1 MCVLYFFSLYY
12 SYVVSLLRDAMLARY
27 LLSPCVRLSVHHKEI
42 PSLKKLGYS
51 RLELCPKLW
60 TCENFAILQVYR
72 VVNKTRCR
80 RGWWSLLT
88 TQKSKK
94 K

>member
-1 MCVLYFFSLYY
+1 MCVLYVFSLYY

-60 TCENFAILQVYR
+60 TSKISLYCKSIALSIEL
-72 VVNKTRCR
+72 VVVVDGGAC
-80 RGWWSLLT
+80 
-88 TQKSKK
+88 
-94 K
+94 